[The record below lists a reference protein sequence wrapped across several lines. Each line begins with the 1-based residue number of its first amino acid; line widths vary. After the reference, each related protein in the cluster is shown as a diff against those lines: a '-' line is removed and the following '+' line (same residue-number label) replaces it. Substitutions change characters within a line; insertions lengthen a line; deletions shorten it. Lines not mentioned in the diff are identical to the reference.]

1 MAHGPRPTNL
11 MQASCLT
18 LCRES
23 HAHSITK
30 GLGDSRGCAAGCL
43 LRNSTA
49 PSPPL
54 ATVCPLL
61 TSAAPY
67 LPLAVADQVTSLFSS
82 APTQPRPVGFRF
94 HKLLQ
99 CQSHDCWVLFILNM
113 LALGWILLL
122 EVRGFV
128 QARDLLLPLHRL
140 AQVNH
145 QSLNQQHQVSNR
157 CDR

>member
-23 HAHSITK
+23 QAHSITK
-30 GLGDSRGCAAGCL
+30 V
-43 LRNSTA
+43 LRTRRLA
-49 PSPPL
+49 RLRRRLSPPEL
-54 ATVCPLL
+54 HC
-61 TSAAPY
+61 SI
-67 LPLAVADQVTSLFSS
+67 S
-82 APTQPRPVGFRF
+82 APRRRLSPLDLGCSISTTRSCRP
-94 HKLLQ
+94 
-99 CQSHDCWVLFILNM
+99 
-113 LALGWILLL
+113 GWLLLL

-145 QSLNQQHQVSNR
+145 RSLNQQHQVSNR
-157 CDR
+157 CDSKRQDLHQGTF